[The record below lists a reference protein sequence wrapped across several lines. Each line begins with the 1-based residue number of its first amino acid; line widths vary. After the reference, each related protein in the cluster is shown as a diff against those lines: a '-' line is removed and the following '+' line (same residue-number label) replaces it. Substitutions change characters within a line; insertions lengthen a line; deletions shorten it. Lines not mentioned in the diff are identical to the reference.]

1 MKNGSINT
9 TLTEMLNNYL
19 SANSDTLTLSDVF
32 DDFYC
37 ELIAAMDAAADTKTA
52 LRILSRT
59 KTELLALRDEKQ
71 SSTGEVKKK
80 CADHTLI
87 A

>member
-1 MKNGSINT
+1 MKNISINT

-19 SANSDTLTLSDVF
+19 SADSPTLNLSDVF
-32 DDFYC
+32 DDFCC
-37 ELIAAMDAAADTKTA
+37 ELIAAVDTAADTKTA

-59 KTELLALRDEKQ
+59 KTELLALRDERQ
-71 SSTGEVKKK
+71 SSTGGAEKK
-80 CADHTLI
+80 CADLTLI